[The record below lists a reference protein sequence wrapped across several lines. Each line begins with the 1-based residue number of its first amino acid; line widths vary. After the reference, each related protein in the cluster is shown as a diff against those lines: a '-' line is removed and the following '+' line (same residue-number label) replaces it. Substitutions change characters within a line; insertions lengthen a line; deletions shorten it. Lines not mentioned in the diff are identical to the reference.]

1 MTREEMIERL
11 VTHNHLSCWDCDTY
25 HRLLERQDDR
35 GLKRWYIIEFGEW
48 SLEMEHRLRA
58 GEVEALF
65 EELIG
70 EEATLQL
77 PPVA

>member
-1 MTREEMIERL
+1 MTREQMIAKL
-11 VTHNHLSCWDCDTY
+11 VAHNHLSCCDCAEY
-25 HRLLERQDDR
+25 RRRMERQDDR